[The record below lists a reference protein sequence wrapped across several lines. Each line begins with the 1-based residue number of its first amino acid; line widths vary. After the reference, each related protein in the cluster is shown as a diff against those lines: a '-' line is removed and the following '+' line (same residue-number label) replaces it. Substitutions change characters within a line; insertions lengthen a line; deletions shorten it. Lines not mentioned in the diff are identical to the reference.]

1 MPRPPAEQVRAAAD
15 LLHSA
20 AIHLLR
26 GVGEADAES
35 GISAARLS
43 ALSVIVFRGPLTLG
57 ELARAE
63 GVRSPTMSGIVD
75 GLQEAGLATR
85 RRDPDDRRAVLVEA
99 TPEGELLL
107 QAGRARRIER
117 LARSLEELEPEELE
131 AVARGAAAIE
141 RLFGIPSRP
150 WRPLRRT

>member
-1 MPRPPAEQVRAAAD
+1 MAPTPEQQVREAAD

-26 GVGEADAES
+26 RVSEADAAS

-57 ELARAE
+57 ELARLD
-63 GVRSPTMSGIVD
+63 GVRSPTMSRIVD
-75 GLQEAGLATR
+75 GLEEAGLAAR
-85 RRDPDDRRAVLVEA
+85 RRHSADRRAVLVEA
-99 TPEGELLL
+99 TPEGEQLL
-107 QAGRARRIER
+107 QAGRGRRIER
-117 LARSLEELEPEELE
+117 LASALEQLEPGELE

-141 RLFGIPSRP
+141 RLFWLPARP
-150 WRPLRRT
+150 WRPLRRN